1 MVALVHRKKIY
12 INFSKTKTKFCLSLH
27 YNSDNNNF
35 FVNGEEIYKFKAS
48 NEKNFWSQLCLERLS
63 NKFDSNDLNEV
74 SFNGNVYDF
83 SVDYEAIDNNL
94 NIHKYSMIKKSI

>member
-12 INFSKTKTKFCLSLH
+12 INFSKAKTNFCLSLH

-48 NEKNFWSQLCLERLS
+48 NEKNF
-63 NKFDSNDLNEV
+63 
-74 SFNGNVYDF
+74 
-83 SVDYEAIDNNL
+83 
-94 NIHKYSMIKKSI
+94 